1 MSNCTLKI
9 STSASVPAA
18 SASNVPI
25 SQHNIGASNAEP
37 QPVVGSYLWRKHFAK
52 DGPAPRNEEGMVIGR
67 DT

>member
-9 STSASVPAA
+9 STSTSVPAA

-25 SQHNIGASNAEP
+25 SQHNIGASNVEP
-37 QPVVGSYLWRKHFAK
+37 QPFVGSYLWRKHFAK